1 MRLIIE
7 FVSLSGNQSFN
18 SFVNVPYTVKGYT
31 DDLSEDRKKGALVHR
46 QELDSRPIYAGYLGP
61 MFDGYTIE
69 NGEKVLHLRY
79 ETQQAYN
86 ELNK

>member
-1 MRLIIE
+1 MKLKIE
-7 FVSLSGNQSFN
+7 FVSLSGYQSFN

>member
-1 MRLIIE
+1 MKLKIE
-7 FVSLSGNQSFN
+7 FVSLSGYQSFN

-46 QELDSRPIYAGYLGP
+46 QELDSRPLYAGYLGP
-61 MFDGYTIE
+61 MFNGYTTE
-69 NGEKVLHLRY
+69 NGEKILNLRY

-86 ELNK
+86 ELCK